1 MSVVR
6 LLLPGLCLVGCAGPP
21 GLVPAAPTA
30 LPALVDDCA
39 AAYPRPDYRVVHALT
54 VELAGRLAGAFLG
67 VTGTTAGGGSLR
79 SSLLSL
85 EGLVLVDVE
94 SSTDGVVVHRAL
106 PPFDEPGF
114 AEGMASDIRLLLRP
128 PGGAPQAVGT
138 YDDGSTGCRWSE
150 AGGGL
155 LDVAADDVGDRWLRR
170 WGPDGGLLR
179 EVRFVGPFRDGFAA
193 WAVLRAP
200 APPGYVLR
208 LELLEVERDGAAAA
222 GP

>member
-1 MSVVR
+1 MNVVR
-6 LLLPGLCLVGCAGPP
+6 LLLPGLCLVGCGGPP

-30 LPALVDDCA
+30 LPVLVQGCA

-67 VTGTTAGGGSLR
+67 VTGATADGGSLR

-94 SSTDGVVVHRAL
+94 SSPAGLVVHRAL

-128 PGGAPQAVGT
+128 PAGEPDAAGT
-138 YDDGSTGCRWSE
+138 YDDGSTGCRW
-150 AGGGL
+150 A
-155 LDVAADDVGDRWLRR
+155 AADGGTIDLTEDGAGDRWLRR
-170 WGPDGGLLR
+170 WGPEGALLR

-193 WAVLRAP
+193 WALLRAP
-200 APPGYVLR
+200 GPPGYELR